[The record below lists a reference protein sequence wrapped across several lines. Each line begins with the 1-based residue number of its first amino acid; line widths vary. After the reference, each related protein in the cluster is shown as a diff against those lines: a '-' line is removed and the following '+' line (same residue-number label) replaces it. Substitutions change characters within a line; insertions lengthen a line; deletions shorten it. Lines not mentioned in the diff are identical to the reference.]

1 MRIELSYQAILDLVD
16 SLETKYPQLNLMDA
30 PRYEIDYEVRNPS
43 YSPLMV
49 NDVPS
54 IYIHLIIV
62 RNNEELLFNVHG
74 REVINGL
81 QKTLAKTLNFKLTRD
96 KKLIPINM
104 PNTLHR
110 TSMQD
115 MEEMKMMVNVF
126 ARVLLYL
133 KQPKKVVEVT
143 QRPRKVAST
152 NKKKYYRKNDV
163 QYIYDTVYKINKVP
177 KKSDAQDDAK
187 HTKRDT
193 TTDRKYFKDEWTRQG
208 HYRYYRNED
217 GSIRKRVWIAKTT
230 VHPKGETKDVKSIKV
245 TKVK

>member
-30 PRYEIDYEVRNPS
+30 PRYEIDYEVRNPN

-54 IYIHLIIV
+54 LNIHIV
-62 RNNEELLFNVHG
+62 VMKNHNELLFNVSG
-74 REVINGL
+74 REMGRGL
-81 QKTLAKTLNFKLTRD
+81 PKTLNFKLTRD
-96 KKLIPINM
+96 KKIIPMNL
-104 PNTLHR
+104 PNTLHK

-133 KQPKKVVEVT
+133 KQPKKVVEIA

-152 NKKKYYRKNDV
+152 NKKKYHRKNDV

-177 KKSDAQDDAK
+177 KKSDVQDDAK

-217 GSIRKRVWIAKTT
+217 GSIRKRVWIAQTT

>member
-1 MRIELSYQAILDLVD
+1 MKTMRIELSYQAILDLVD

-30 PRYEIDYEVRNPS
+30 PRYEIDYEVRNPN

-54 IYIHLIIV
+54 LNIHIV
-62 RNNEELLFNVHG
+62 VMKNHNELLFNVSG
-74 REVINGL
+74 REMGRGL
-81 QKTLAKTLNFKLTRD
+81 PKTLNFKLTRD
-96 KKLIPINM
+96 KKIIPMNL
-104 PNTLHR
+104 PNTLYK

-115 MEEMKMMVNVF
+115 LGEMEMMVNVF

-133 KQPKKVVEVT
+133 KQPKRVVEVVEVPQEVKT
-143 QRPRKVAST
+143 TSK
-152 NKKKYYRKNDV
+152 NKKKYSRKSDV
-163 QYIYDTVYKINKVP
+163 QYVYNTVYKINKIA
-177 KKSDAQDDAK
+177 KKSETQDVK
-187 HTKRDT
+187 SIKRDST
-193 TTDRKYFKDEWTRQG
+193 SDRKFFKDEWTRQG

-217 GSIRKRVWIAKTT
+217 GSIRKRVWIAQTT